1 MSRLLRVAVCQLRP
15 GANKATNL
23 EAASEAIKRVVK
35 DGAKFVC
42 LPECFNCPYGNQYF
56 AEYAET
62 VPGHTSSLLS
72 TWAAENN
79 IVLVGGSIPERE
91 GDKLYNTALAYG
103 PQGQLL
109 AKHRKMHLFD
119 IDVPGKIKFQE
130 SATLT
135 AGNQITCFDTEF
147 GRVGLAICYDI
158 RFPLLSMLMRQQ
170 GCNVLVYPGAFNST
184 TGPLHW
190 ELLARARAVDT
201 QSYVVMASVAFD
213 KDATYPAWGYSMV
226 VGPMG
231 DIKASTLRDTDDVI
245 ATVDLNEVDTM
256 RTNIPVSLQQRTD
269 VYQLTEAAHK

>member
-15 GANKATNL
+15 SANKTANL
-23 EAASEAIKRVVK
+23 EAASDAIRRVVK
-35 DGAKFVC
+35 DGAKLVC

-56 AEYAET
+56 AEHAEPI
-62 VPGHTSSLLS
+62 PGHTSAMLSSL
-72 TWAAENN
+72 AAENQ

-135 AGNQITCFDTEF
+135 AGNEITTFDTEY
-147 GRVGLAICYDI
+147 GRIGVAICYDI
-158 RFPLLSMLMRQQ
+158 RFPLLAQLMRHQGCSMLI
-170 GCNVLVYPGAFNST
+170 YPGAFNST

-213 KDATYPAWGYSMV
+213 KDATYPAWGHSMI
-226 VGPMG
+226 VGPM
-231 DIKASTLRDTDDVI
+231 
-245 ATVDLNEVDTM
+245 
-256 RTNIPVSLQQRTD
+256 
-269 VYQLTEAAHK
+269 